1 MPFRLKPLALLIY
14 MLALSGCST
23 AGYYWQ
29 AVQGHFAIVS
39 REQPI
44 KELLQQ
50 GDLDPTLRNKLQLIE
65 SARRFASQQLDL
77 PDNGSYTEYADLKR
91 PFVTWNVIATPAFSI
106 KSKRWCYVFAGC
118 FNYRGYFHEQ
128 QARVFARTLKQQGDD
143 VTITGAWAY
152 STLGW
157 FDDPVLST
165 MLGHDDADV
174 IGTLFHELGHQTVY
188 VKNDSSFNE
197 SFANAVEQ
205 AGLRR
210 WFLSRHQPERF
221 QAYLQKRRQ
230 QHDVIRMLQQTR
242 ESLAELYAQPLN
254 KAQKLKQKARLFS
267 ELKQQYQDWR
277 KQHDYAAYDRFMQQD
292 LNNANLAL
300 IATYTDKVPAF
311 LAMLHAAHGNFAAF
325 YHDARRIGE
334 LPPAQRQA
342 ALMRYAQLN

>member
-1 MPFRLKPLALLIY
+1 
-14 MLALSGCST
+14 LSGCSS

-50 GDLDPTLRNKLQLIE
+50 TDLDPVLRKKLQLVE
-65 SARRFASQQLDL
+65 SARRFASEQLDL

-91 PFVTWNVIATPAFSI
+91 PFVTWNVVAAPAFSI

-118 FNYRGYFHEQ
+118 FNYRGCFHERK
-128 QARVFARTLKQQGDD
+128 ARAFARLLKQQGDD
-143 VTITGAWAY
+143 VAITGAWAY

-165 MLGHDDADV
+165 MLAHDDADV

-210 WFLSRHQPERF
+210 WFLSRHQPKRF

-242 ESLAELYAQPLN
+242 ESLADLYMQPLSE
-254 KAQKLKQKARLFS
+254 AQKLKQKARLFY

-277 KQHDYAAYDRFMQQD
+277 KQHDYAAYDRFMQRD

-300 IATYTDKVPAF
+300 IATYTDKVPTF
-311 LAMLHAAHGNFAAF
+311 LAMLHAVHGNFAAF
-325 YHDARRIGE
+325 YHEARRIGD
-334 LPPAQRQA
+334 LPPAQRQV
-342 ALMRYAQLN
+342 ALTRYAQLN